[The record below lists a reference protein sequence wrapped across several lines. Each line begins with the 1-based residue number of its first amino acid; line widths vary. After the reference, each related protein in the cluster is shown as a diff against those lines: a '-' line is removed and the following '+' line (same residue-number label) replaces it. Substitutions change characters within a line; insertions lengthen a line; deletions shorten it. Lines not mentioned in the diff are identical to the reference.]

1 MDSAGNV
8 TVTTN
13 SLDISDLIDELS
25 SALSKV
31 TTAQST
37 LGVRMNQV
45 SSIADRLDDA
55 YEAYS
60 SLMTD
65 NENIDTATAA
75 TELTSAEYTYE
86 ASLAVGAKVISKS
99 LIDYIA

>member
-1 MDSAGNV
+1 V

-13 SLDISDLIDELS
+13 SLDLTSLLDEFTTDYNRMLASRATLGARMDNVS
-25 SALSKV
+25 SATSSLGDSY
-31 TTAQST
+31 TTYK
-37 LGVRMNQV
+37 G
-45 SSIADRLDDA
+45 
-55 YEAYS
+55 
-60 SLMTD
+60 LMTD

-86 ASLAVGAKVISKS
+86 AALAVGAKVISKS